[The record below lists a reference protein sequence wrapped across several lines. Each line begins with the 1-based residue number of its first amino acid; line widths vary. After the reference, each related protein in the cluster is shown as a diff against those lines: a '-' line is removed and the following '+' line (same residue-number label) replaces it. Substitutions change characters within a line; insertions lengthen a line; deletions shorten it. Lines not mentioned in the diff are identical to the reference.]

1 MSEPLPGWIF
11 RERFRL
17 LQIPRMSRFEAARRL
32 GWTPARLASF
42 ERGVYRLTEEDAAV
56 LEVLTGTC
64 AAMWMA
70 LEARRPRR
78 RARAPSAK

>member
-32 GWTPARLASF
+32 GWPPAKLASF
-42 ERGVYRLTEEDAAV
+42 ERGVYRLTEDDAAR
-56 LEVLTGTC
+56 LEVLTGAC
-64 AAMWMA
+64 AAVWMA
-70 LEARRPRR
+70 LESRRPRR
-78 RARAPSAK
+78 RSRGPSVR